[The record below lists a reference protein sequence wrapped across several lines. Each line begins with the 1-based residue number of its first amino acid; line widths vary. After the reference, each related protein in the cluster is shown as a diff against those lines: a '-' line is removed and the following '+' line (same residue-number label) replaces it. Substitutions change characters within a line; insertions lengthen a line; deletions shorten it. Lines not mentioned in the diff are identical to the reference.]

1 MAAAS
6 FHVISASILPQNW
19 LFFKACTPCAF
30 MVHSMQEVIALNHW
44 LSSLSQAQWGMA
56 ALERYNRQSAP
67 LGLRLSEQAW
77 TRLLQHRDAALRQTN
92 RIEGGEGALGK
103 LIAAFCD
110 SPYIV
115 QNAYEETLM
124 ELQEL
129 FYSFKNECHDLVS
142 DDELI
147 GAMRL
152 IYNEV
157 ARGSTEYV
165 AGVGWETMVQIAVTA
180 SVEGTELERP
190 PFGGGFDGEEY
201 E

>member
-1 MAAAS
+1 
-6 FHVISASILPQNW
+6 
-19 LFFKACTPCAF
+19 
-30 MVHSMQEVIALNHW
+30 
-44 LSSLSQAQWGMA
+44 
-56 ALERYNRQSAP
+56 
-67 LGLRLSEQAW
+67 
-77 TRLLQHRDAALRQTN
+77 
-92 RIEGGEGALGK
+92 
-103 LIAAFCD
+103 
-110 SPYIV
+110 
-115 QNAYEETLM
+115 M

>member
-6 FHVISASILPQNW
+6 FSVISASILPQNW

-44 LSSLSQAQWGMA
+44 LSSLSQAQWGAA
-56 ALERYNRQSAP
+56 ALERYNRQSEP
-67 LGLRLSEQAW
+67 FELMLSEQAL
-77 TRLLQHRDAALRQTN
+77 TRLLQHRDEALRQTN
-92 RIEGGEGALGK
+92 RIEWGEGALGK

-115 QNAYEETLM
+115 QNAYEETLT
-124 ELQEL
+124 ELQGL